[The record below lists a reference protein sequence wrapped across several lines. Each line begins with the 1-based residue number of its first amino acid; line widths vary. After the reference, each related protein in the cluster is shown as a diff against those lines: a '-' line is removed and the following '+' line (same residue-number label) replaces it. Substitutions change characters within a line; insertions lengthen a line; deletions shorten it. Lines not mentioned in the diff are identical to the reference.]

1 MLHEE
6 EKKQY
11 VLHIQQSWAR
21 VIFFSTCKRL
31 QVILFYPVCHAS
43 PRCFSLSPIVTVS
56 HKSIFLKCTYKF
68 FTASSIFETQAHLAQ
83 PHTNLYGGQS
93 PPPSLVVF
101 EVCKRG
107 FFERGKIWGEGWSNK
122 GGLQLI
128 QLISILNIHV
138 PGLKTQAL
146 PVLHFFKKLLMKG

>member
-1 MLHEE
+1 MFHEE

-93 PPPSLVVF
+93 PPPPLQWYLKCVRGGCLKEGRSGVRDGATREDSNLFSLF
-101 EVCKRG
+101 LSSTST
-107 FFERGKIWGEGWSNK
+107 F
-122 GGLQLI
+122 LD
-128 QLISILNIHV
+128 
-138 PGLKTQAL
+138 
-146 PVLHFFKKLLMKG
+146 